1 MVKMKSYI
9 FLIKWEPFDLTS
21 FDHQQSEMNMI
32 LEMMENEHCTEM
44 EI

>member
-9 FLIKWEPFDLTS
+9 FLIKWEPFHLTS

-32 LEMMENEHCTEM
+32 LEMMENEYCIEM